1 MEKIAKRYQEALILA
16 LIISIIVSVR
26 IIYLLQFQSS
36 PLALIT
42 PSGLDTAFNHRLA
55 IQLLGGESSRD
66 FLFSSFYSYFLA
78 SIYRIFG
85 INIEAAR
92 IIQMMLGIISCI
104 LVYLVTKELFG
115 KSVAKLALCLQ
126 GLYSLFIF
134 QEGILISTTLGIFL
148 SLILTFW
155 LMYIQKKSFVLGF
168 YIAGLILGVLCKTL
182 NVSLPLIL
190 LLSLWIMRLEK
201 GLRLKLR
208 SLFIFFLGVL
218 TTLAIFILPNFS
230 ILKESLPIPAHSG
243 INFYI
248 GNNPEADG
256 TFWPPLNMH
265 SSQLGLL
272 KDSQLIAEKNLGRPL
287 NNKEINW
294 FWFKKG
300 FAYIA
305 SHPYAYLKLTLRKFL
320 IFINGY
326 EPQDIEDF
334 YFAKKFIPLLRFP
347 FISFYFI
354 SALGIL
360 GWVVCIR
367 KPEASVIKLFIL
379 GYGISNILYFVTSRY
394 RLPAVPYF
402 IILASYGLF
411 WLTKRLSAG
420 NLNRIIW
427 LICLLAFL
435 FFLTNIRIFKHDF
448 SYAFYNLSVKYI
460 DTDNVSKALE
470 SAQEAIRINPHI
482 APAYFNLGIISYR
495 QGKIKEATDNF
506 LKTLE
511 LNPNYFEAHYNLGFI
526 YEEAGDPEKAIKY
539 YLSSLKINPQ
549 DEQVYFNLGC
559 AYLKTGQ
566 QDLAKQAFGQA
577 MRLNPR
583 LIPQV
588 KEILSP

>member
-1 MEKIAKRYQEALILA
+1 
-16 LIISIIVSVR
+16 
-26 IIYLLQFQSS
+26 
-36 PLALIT
+36 
-42 PSGLDTAFNHRLA
+42 
-55 IQLLGGESSRD
+55 
-66 FLFSSFYSYFLA
+66 
-78 SIYRIFG
+78 
-85 INIEAAR
+85 
-92 IIQMMLGIISCI
+92 
-104 LVYLVTKELFG
+104 
-115 KSVAKLALCLQ
+115 
-126 GLYSLFIF
+126 
-134 QEGILISTTLGIFL
+134 
-148 SLILTFW
+148 
-155 LMYIQKKSFVLGF
+155 
-168 YIAGLILGVLCKTL
+168 
-182 NVSLPLIL
+182 
-190 LLSLWIMRLEK
+190 MRLEK